1 MDPLSSVL
9 AACTAIR
16 PYLCPSIDACFIRP
30 VESMCIAPHIGCLIF
45 SVVSFG
51 AGFLFCFP
59 SAQASHVISA
69 SVGSGI
75 VRRNSR
81 PVARF
86 LSAISFS
93 LVRLTWPAA
102 QCVLSTS
109 CCML

>member
-1 MDPLSSVL
+1 MS
-9 AACTAIR
+9 R
-16 PYLCPSIDACFIRP
+16 
-30 VESMCIAPHIGCLIF
+30 ESMCIAPHIGCLIF

-51 AGFLFCFP
+51 TGFLFCFP

-93 LVRLTWPAA
+93 LVRLTWP
-102 QCVLSTS
+102 QLCVFFRRVVVCFQVGT
-109 CCML
+109 